1 LDQTKLTRSLVVLTF
16 LPHYLPGYKAG
27 GVIRSIA
34 NMVSHI
40 SKDFQF
46 KIFTSD
52 RDFHDTQHY
61 RGICVKEWNRVGNA
75 MVYYCPPL
83 SLSLFAVF
91 KILSETEYD
100 ILYLNS
106 FFSPKFSILPLLLRW
121 LKLVPRKPTILAPR
135 GELAPGA
142 LKLKAWKKK
151 PYMFAAKL
159 LELYSRITWH
169 ASTLDEKTEIIDNV
183 TNVRR
188 VILAEQ
194 IFVAEDLLTIH
205 PHLPERTGSKHRG
218 RLNIVFLSRIC
229 RKKNLELALDVLSKV
244 KERRISFHIY
254 GPLEDLRYW
263 RKCQQMVGRLPENV
277 KAEYKGVVKNTE
289 VIEVLK
295 KYNLFFFPTF
305 GESFGHVIWE
315 AMLAG
320 CPVLVSDC
328 TPWRN
333 LRELGVGW
341 DVPLP
346 ELHSFCE
353 IIENCADMDQ
363 EEHLSWSMRAREYAL
378 SKMHSTEAVERNINL
393 FRTALLNGDYTG

>member
-1 LDQTKLTRSLVVLTF
+1 LTRSPVVLAF

-40 SKDFQF
+40 SKNFQF

-52 RDFHDTQHY
+52 RDFHDTRHY
-61 RGICVKEWNRVGNA
+61 RGICVNEWNRVGNA
-75 MVYYCPPL
+75 MVYYCPPRG
-83 SLSLFAVF
+83 LSLFAVF

-106 FFSPKFSILPLLLRW
+106 FFSPKFTILPLLLRW
-121 LKLVPRKPTILAPR
+121 LNLVPRKPTVLAPR
-135 GELAPGA
+135 GELAPAA

-169 ASTLDEKTEIIDNV
+169 ASTLDEKTEITDNV
-183 TNVRR
+183 RNVRR
-188 VILAEQ
+188 VVLAEQ
-194 IFVAEDLLTIH
+194 IFVAEDLPTVH
-205 PHLPERTGSKHRG
+205 SDLPGRTGSKHRG
-218 RLNIVFLSRIC
+218 RLNLVFLSRIC
-229 RKKNLELALDVLSKV
+229 RKKNLEMALDVVSKV
-244 KERRISFHIY
+244 KEGRISFHIY
-254 GPLEDLRYW
+254 GPLEDHRYW
-263 RKCQQMVGRLPENV
+263 RQCRQMFHRLPENV
-277 KAEYKGVVKNTE
+277 EAEYKGVVKNTE

-295 KYNLFFFPTF
+295 KYNLFFFPTC

-320 CPVLVSDC
+320 CPVLVSDR

-333 LRELGVGW
+333 LQEQGVGW
-341 DVPLP
+341 DVPLS
-346 ELHSFCE
+346 EFHRFCE
-353 IIENCADMDQ
+353 IIENCADMGQ
-363 EEHLSWSMRAREYAL
+363 EEHLYWSTRAREYAL

-393 FRTALLNGDYTG
+393 FHAALSNGD